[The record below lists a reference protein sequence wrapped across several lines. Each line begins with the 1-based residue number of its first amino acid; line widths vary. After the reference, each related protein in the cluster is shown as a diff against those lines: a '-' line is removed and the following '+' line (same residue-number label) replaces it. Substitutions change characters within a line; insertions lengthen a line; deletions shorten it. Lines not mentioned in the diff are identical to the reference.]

1 MEPAFRVQLYGCLR
15 EAQRIGAVG
24 PGSLDDQLTQ
34 SLGFAA
40 GPTFGLTGRVIDLGS
55 GGGLPAL
62 PLACAWPDSTW
73 LLVES
78 WTRRAA
84 LLRRFVRELAL
95 ASRVVVTSERAEL
108 VGHGAERGNADV
120 VTARSFG
127 PAAVTLECAAPH
139 LTAGGRV
146 LISVRASDPPW
157 PSERLDAVGL
167 AFETEWRIER
177 FVYRSLISTGVCP
190 GAFPRRPGV
199 PERLPL
205 F

>member
-1 MEPAFRVQLYGCLR
+1 MQLLRCLR
-15 EAQRIGAVG
+15 DAQRIGAVG

-34 SLGFAA
+34 SLGYAE
-40 GPTFGLTGRVIDLGS
+40 GPTCGLAGLVVDLGS

-62 PLACAWPDSTW
+62 PLACTWPDSTW

-84 LLRRFVRELAL
+84 LLRRVVRELAL
-95 ASRVVVTSERAEL
+95 GARVAVTSERAEL
-108 VGHGAERGNADV
+108 VGHGVERGKADV

-127 PAAVTLECAAPH
+127 PAAVTLECAAP
-139 LTAGGRV
+139 LLARGGRV
-146 LISVRASDPPW
+146 LISVRASEPPW
-157 PSERLDAVGL
+157 PAKELAAVGL
-167 AFETEWRIER
+167 AFETDWRVTR
-177 FVYRSLISTGVCP
+177 YAYRSLVSTGQCP
-190 GAFPRRPGV
+190 ASFPRRPGV

>member
-1 MEPAFRVQLYGCLR
+1 MESEVRAQLLRCLGD
-15 EAQRIGAVG
+15 AQRIGAVG

-34 SLGFAA
+34 ALGYAE
-40 GPTFGLTGRVIDLGS
+40 GPTCGLAGRVVDLGS

-62 PLACAWPDSTW
+62 PLACTWPDSTW

-84 LLRRFVRELAL
+84 LLRRVVRELVLGA
-95 ASRVVVTSERAEL
+95 RVVVTSERAEL
-108 VGHGAERGNADV
+108 VGHGPERGNADV

-127 PAAVTLECAAPH
+127 PAAVTLECAAP
-139 LTAGGRV
+139 LLAPGGRL
-146 LISVRASDPPW
+146 LISVRASEPLW
-157 PSERLDAVGL
+157 PAEGLAAVGL
-167 AFETEWRIER
+167 AFETEWRVAR
-177 FVYRSLISTGVCP
+177 YAYRSLISNGRCP
-190 GAFPRRPGV
+190 ADFPRRPGV